1 MTTDDIPEVIFI
13 KLKYATSVKFI
24 FDKIMY
30 SQIDGIPISSPLSLT
45 LTNIFVGFHKQD
57 LTEHIKGP
65 NYYVTYVN
73 SAFCVFNNKVEAG
86 VFHETLNKLDLALQ
100 FICKKE
106 KNGVLSFVDQLIHRL
121 FHQCIRN

>member
-1 MTTDDIPEVIFI
+1 M
-13 KLKYATSVKFI
+13 
-24 FDKIMY
+24 
-30 SQIDGIPISSPLSLT
+30 PISSPLRTT
-45 LTNIFVGFHKQD
+45 LTNIFVDFHKQD

-73 SAFCVFNNKVEAG
+73 SSFCVFDKVKAG

-106 KNGVLSFVDQLIHRL
+106 KNGVLSFLDQLIHIVL
-121 FHQCIRN
+121 SVYQKLNFTGLYTHWDSFCYCAHFLSSIKLQWEDQ